1 MTYFNYYFTFTRCGT
16 SKDVYFKTSVSI
28 LLFSE
33 LDFKVS
39 SSVLTCGDNNRK
51 DNFTTLPSLIPSLHH
66 YSDHFQAVLTAK
78 APREGF
84 D

>member
-33 LDFKVS
+33 MDFKVS

-51 DNFTTLPSLIPSLHH
+51 EFHNSAFFNPFSPSLQRSLL
-66 YSDHFQAVLTAK
+66 SS
-78 APREGF
+78 F
-84 D
+84 DSKSPQGGI